1 MSFISCV
8 ALGNLLI
15 PFELLVVLW
24 NRDKNIF
31 CVFLRVVLRVK
42 EDNPCKVLCLGHSKC
57 LVNVSHDGDD

>member
-1 MSFISCV
+1 MSFTSWV
-8 ALGNLLI
+8 ALGNLLT
-15 PFELLVVLW
+15 PFELLVILW

-42 EDNPCKVLCLGHSKC
+42 EDSPCNALCLGHSKC